1 MLQRVD
7 SLGVNPSDETI
18 QLGPLTVR
26 FLVRSEDSGGSVAAF
41 EVSVPAGQRLAAPA
55 HSHDHYE
62 ETIYGLAGVLT
73 WTVDGKEIDV
83 APGQALCIPRG
94 AVHRFDNNRSQDAKV
109 LCLVTPAAIGP
120 QYFREAAE
128 VVSAA
133 AGGPP
138 DRAKMM
144 AVMRRHGLT
153 PAAPPTQS

>member
-26 FLVRSEDSGGSVAAF
+26 FLVRSEDAGGSVAAF

-62 ETIYGLAGVLT
+62 ETIYGLAGMLT

-83 APGQALCIPRG
+83 APGQALCIRRG

-138 DRAKMM
+138 DRAKLM